1 MNFEFLQI
9 FNAENVDIKIKFQP
23 KIIERDGSRF
33 LNIPVNKFKLAFDT
47 QRLYVNLANLFNGN
61 KELSD
66 TTNAFLNENWQIIF
80 QELKPA
86 IRQTFMDIL
95 TTLINSI
102 LDKLPYDEMF
112 NDLAAKLDSN
122 NVDTTEVQHSTTTRT
137 R

>member
-1 MNFEFLQI
+1 M
-9 FNAENVDIKIKFQP
+9 
-23 KIIERDGSRF
+23 
-33 LNIPVNKFKLAFDT
+33 
-47 QRLYVNLANLFNGN
+47 NLANLFNGN